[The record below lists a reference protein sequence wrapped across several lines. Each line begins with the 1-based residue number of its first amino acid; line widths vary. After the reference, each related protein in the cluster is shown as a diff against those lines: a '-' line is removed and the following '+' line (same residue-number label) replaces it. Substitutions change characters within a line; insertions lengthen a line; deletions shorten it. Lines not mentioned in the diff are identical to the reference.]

1 MFWYF
6 FQDLNIRFYLAQR
19 IVWPTLFLPLMDL
32 KGAFSPNKNT
42 NPTKGLSTPNLV
54 QNTRELIPNVF
65 NKDLK
70 KKHQRL
76 HLLKVVQNIVWYSIV
91 KQVVVLWVSFLK
103 QKHTHTHTH
112 LQPFPEFLLLLDPS
126 VPATLRCWV
135 SSRWIPRQNIL
146 RLRISGGNQS
156 TFSRI
161 MLEWNIYVFFFK
173 FVTEKKVVFWKLVDI
188 FRNITRFQKW
198 SNHLFWSL
206 QLNSINF
213 LMWDSEVAN
222 WTI

>member
-103 QKHTHTHTH
+103 QKHTHTHTSPTVPRVFIVARPVGSSH
-112 LQPFPEFLLLLDPS
+112 LKVLSKFTLNTSPKHSPVEDFRGKS
-126 VPATLRCWV
+126 VHVFKDHVGMEHIC
-135 SSRWIPRQNIL
+135 
-146 RLRISGGNQS
+146 
-156 TFSRI
+156 
-161 MLEWNIYVFFFK
+161 VFF
-173 FVTEKKVVFWKLVDI
+173 
-188 FRNITRFQKW
+188 
-198 SNHLFWSL
+198 
-206 QLNSINF
+206 
-213 LMWDSEVAN
+213 
-222 WTI
+222 